1 MSKIWLGILVVGAY
15 LYALWT
21 AIDVSLRGGFELL
34 MGAATLHLLFRIWQD
49 GSRP

>member
-1 MSKIWLGILVVGAY
+1 MSRIWLGGVVVAAY

-21 AIDVSLRGGFELL
+21 AIDTSLRGGFELL

-49 GSRP
+49 GLRP